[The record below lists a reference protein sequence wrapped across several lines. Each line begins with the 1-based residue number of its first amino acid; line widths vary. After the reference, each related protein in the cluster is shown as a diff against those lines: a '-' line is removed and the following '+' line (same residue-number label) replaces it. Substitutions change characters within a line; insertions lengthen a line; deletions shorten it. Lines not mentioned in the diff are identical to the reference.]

1 MQFSHALEAIW
12 DLVKRSNK
20 YIDETT
26 PWILAKSEDESAK
39 LANVLGNLLEAL
51 RITGILLAP
60 FMPDTSDAILASLG
74 KESDINI
81 DLEFSEFVTES
92 KVETTKPLFPR
103 LELDKEMEWLDKI
116 NSEQKEKAKARQEKL
131 AKVRNKNAD
140 VEAKTKTKAEIKFN
154 DFEKLELLVATVKD
168 CQAVPETDRLLQFKL
183 ETSNGEIRDVIS
195 GLAEHYKPE
204 DLIGKQVVLLANL
217 EPRKIKGVVSQG
229 MILSAENKDGSLSLL
244 TTDKEV
250 ESGAEIG

>member
-1 MQFSHALEAIW
+1 M
-12 DLVKRSNK
+12 
-20 YIDETT
+20 
-26 PWILAKSEDESAK
+26 
-39 LANVLGNLLEAL
+39 
-51 RITGILLAP
+51 
-60 FMPDTSDAILASLG
+60 
-74 KESDINI
+74 
-81 DLEFSEFVTES
+81 
-92 KVETTKPLFPR
+92 
-103 LELDKEMEWLDKI
+103 
-116 NSEQKEKAKARQEKL
+116 
-131 AKVRNKNAD
+131 
-140 VEAKTKTKAEIKFN
+140 
-154 DFEKLELLVATVKD
+154 
-168 CQAVPETDRLLQFKL
+168 QFKL